1 MPVANLP
8 AMVREVLPNA
18 VQVIRSRAAAQPE
31 AAAAP
36 ETPLTQ
42 EDLFGAFYRSDL
54 GRSMEPSAA
63 TMALF
68 RRLLHEEADVA
79 ADA

>member
-1 MPVANLP
+1 
-8 AMVREVLPNA
+8 
-18 VQVIRSRAAAQPE
+18 
-31 AAAAP
+31 
-36 ETPLTQ
+36 LTQ

-54 GRSMEPSAA
+54 GRSMDPSAA